1 MKRTFYLILLLI
13 VYSLNSFAQENC
25 NNENKADSG
34 KVYKFCFRY
43 GVDEESLYS
52 IDDEDLT
59 EHPLGDDIA
68 RKLYLLRE
76 TYTYIEHPT
85 PTSPGE
91 KTIITKPSI
100 YNSLQKL
107 NRYYKKQV
115 KAGEMTEE
123 EARIKLGQYLD
134 VAISIFI
141 ENTESFEDELRKAKK
156 PDEISEVFS
165 MVMLKQ

>member
-1 MKRTFYLILLLI
+1 MKRTFYFILLI
-13 VYSLNSFAQENC
+13 FYTLNSFAQEIRND
-25 NNENKADSG
+25 ENKTDSI

-43 GVDEESLYS
+43 CVDEESLCS
-52 IDDEDLT
+52 INVDELT
-59 EHPLGDDIA
+59 DHPLGDVIA
-68 RKLYLLRE
+68 RKLYLLKE
-76 TYTYIEHPT
+76 TYTYIELPT

-100 YNSLQKL
+100 YNSLQRL

-115 KAGEMTEE
+115 KDGVMSEE
-123 EARIKLGQYLD
+123 EARIKLSQYLD
-134 VAISIFI
+134 VAISVFI

>member
-1 MKRTFYLILLLI
+1 MVLLV
-13 VYSLNSFAQENC
+13 VYSVGMSAQEISND
-25 NNENKADSG
+25 ENKADSI

-43 GVDEESLYS
+43 CVDEQSLCS
-52 IDDEDLT
+52 INNEDLND
-59 EHPLGDDIA
+59 HPLGDDIA
-68 RKLYLLRE
+68 RKLYLLKE

-115 KAGEMTEE
+115 KDGEMSEE
-123 EARIKLGQYLD
+123 EARIKLSQYLD

>member
-1 MKRTFYLILLLI
+1 MRRTFYLVLLI
-13 VYSLNSFAQENC
+13 VYSLSLSAQEISC
-25 NNENKADSG
+25 DENKADSL

-43 GVDEESLYS
+43 CVDEESLYS
-52 IDDEDLT
+52 INDEELT
-59 EHPLGDDIA
+59 DHPLGDNIA
-68 RKLYLLRE
+68 RKLYLLKE

-115 KAGEMTEE
+115 KDGEMSEE
-123 EARIKLGQYLD
+123 EAKIKLNQYLD

-141 ENTESFEDELRKAKK
+141 ENTESFEDELRKARK